1 MERETL
7 KGWDRLDAV
16 RKSPE
21 RLIVGLMSGTS
32 HDGVDAAL
40 VRIRGEG
47 PFSRIS
53 LLRHTHLVYEAPFR
67 ERIGRAFSGA
77 TEEVCRLDAE
87 MGEVFARAVLKC
99 LSEAGVPARDVAAVA
114 SHGQTLFHVPPAGGH
129 SGATLQ
135 VGEAA
140 VISERTGI
148 LTLSD
153 FRPRD
158 VAAGGQGAPL
168 VPYADWILF
177 HEPDKTSAVQNLGG
191 IANVTVVTPEVED
204 VTAFDTGPGNALI
217 DEVARIATDGR
228 EPCDWDGETARKGK
242 ANARIAEEILEHP
255 YFWVPPPKS
264 TGRETFGAAFAGR
277 LFEMN
282 AGRAVE
288 DLLAA
293 VTVATAD
300 SIVHAYR
307 DFVQTTRRVDRVIL
321 CGGGVRNKFL
331 VHLLRE
337 GFSGLPVV
345 LTDEMG
351 IPAEAKEAVS
361 FAILGNELLAGNPA
375 NLPRVTGA
383 RHPVLL
389 GKISLP

>member
-1 MERETL
+1 M
-7 KGWDRLDAV
+7 GWDRLDAV
-16 RKSPE
+16 RKSTE

-47 PFSRIS
+47 PRSRVS
-53 LLRHTHLVYEAPFR
+53 LLGHTHLVYEAPFR
-67 ERIGRAFSGA
+67 ERIGRAFSGG
-77 TEEVCRLDAE
+77 TEVVCRLNAE
-87 MGEVFARAVLKC
+87 LGEVFARAVLKC
-99 LSEAGVPARDVAAVA
+99 LSEAGIPAGDVAAVA
-114 SHGQTLFHVPPAGGH
+114 SHGQTLFHAPPVPGH
-129 SGATLQ
+129 PGSTLQ

-140 VISERTGI
+140 VIAERTGI
-148 LTLSD
+148 PVLSD

-158 VAAGGQGAPL
+158 MAAGGQGAPL

-191 IANVTVVTPEVED
+191 IANVTVVTTDVEE

-217 DEVARIATDGR
+217 DEIARIATNGR

-242 ANARIAEEILEHP
+242 VNARIAEEILEHP
-255 YFWVPPPKS
+255 YFRVPPPKS

-277 LFEMN
+277 LFKMN
-282 AGRAVE
+282 AGRPVE

-293 VTVATAD
+293 VTVTTAD

-307 DFVQTTRRVDRVIL
+307 DFIQTAHRIDRVIL

-331 VHLLRE
+331 VRLLRE
-337 GFSGLPVV
+337 GLRGLPVV
-345 LTDEMG
+345 LTDDLG

-389 GKISLP
+389 GKITLP